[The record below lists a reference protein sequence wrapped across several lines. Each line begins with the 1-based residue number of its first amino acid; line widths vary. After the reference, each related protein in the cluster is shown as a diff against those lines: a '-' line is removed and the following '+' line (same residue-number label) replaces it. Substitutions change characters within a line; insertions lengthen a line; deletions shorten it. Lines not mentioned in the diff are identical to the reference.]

1 MKIFDEWFRENSE
14 NAYARNMS
22 RHEIAKQAYYAGML
36 QENDMKLGYDETKCG
51 CCGRV
56 YVNSLLMDLDK
67 ENEHFIVCL
76 SCANTIYRYICEIRQ
91 VTKE

>member
-36 QENDMKLGYDETKCG
+36 TVADIVPNNYTQAEWKEVIEKAIRKDEG
-51 CCGRV
+51 
-56 YVNSLLMDLDK
+56 
-67 ENEHFIVCL
+67 
-76 SCANTIYRYICEIRQ
+76 
-91 VTKE
+91 

>member
-36 QENDMKLGYDETKCG
+36 ASADIARDCYSRDE
-51 CCGRV
+51 V
-56 YVNSLLMDLDK
+56 YGIEWAIREEAK
-67 ENEHFIVCL
+67 E
-76 SCANTIYRYICEIRQ
+76 
-91 VTKE
+91 